1 MQSQAL
7 DIEKKKQIVKK
18 SGFSYT
24 DEYGN
29 QMVEYHDMVLEE
41 NEEQWLADDST

>member
-1 MQSQAL
+1 MGPAHAVSSIRHRKEEANS
-7 DIEKKKQIVKK
+7 KKCWI
-18 SGFSYT
+18 
-24 DEYGN
+24 YGN